1 MARNCNKIIF
11 FFEKTTYVFIRCQY
25 PLINYLFIQ
34 KELEDQEKIA
44 TERRQRK
51 HASMPAPIREVM
63 EFKVSYDLDYLGGIS
78 TG

>member
-1 MARNCNKIIF
+1 M
-11 FFEKTTYVFIRCQY
+11 
-25 PLINYLFIQ
+25 INYLFIQ